1 MISEILFNS
10 YKMLFENHRAY
21 IQIQLPYI
29 CLSVFLIFTPSSTI
43 TTILEFAL
51 IYLMIDVQVKII
63 RFNILDERSYY
74 KFVIVRNLKYFIY
87 GVLVSLLFCLCV
99 LPSMLGL
106 ALAFGH
112 EVGRNT
118 TLIFVSAIT
127 LGGVWTIILCAY
139 MIPIL
144 FIFPILATGNEF
156 KLKKIIKYGKG
167 YRLIFTLQLL
177 IFMMIS
183 YVFYHV
189 LILIPGNGY
198 EELLLGRG
206 TIYGEIFILIM
217 GCILSPYSINLLT
230 ETFKSW
236 NKKYN
241 LYNF

>member
-167 YRLIFTLQLL
+167 YRWIFTLQLL
-177 IFMMIS
+177 ILMIIF
-183 YVFYHV
+183 YVYYNV

-198 EELLLGRG
+198 EELLLGRV

-217 GCILSPYSINLLT
+217 GCILSPYTTTLLT

-236 NKKYN
+236 NTKYN